1 MQMPIRSLQ
10 SMLRLL
16 QRHAGKPTTVVPDG
30 IFGPETARAVR
41 EFQQQNGLPVTGAA
55 DLTTWNAVVDAAR
68 EAHIHHGPAEPL
80 RPLFQPMQTISPGE
94 QNMHLYLAQGMLQ
107 ALRHYYDGM
116 PPVSVTGRHDEACTA
131 CLKWLQARCGAVI
144 ARSKAPRAAVDI
156 GIHALAEHRR
166 KQEFSAARGQKVP
179 NECLGRSAA
188 AAAVLPQEG
197 DIVILAGQAILPA
210 AAGVGPVAEQHIPA
224 QNDAAHCLDAGK
236 HPKDL
241 RLCPGQL
248 SARKLYRPAEG
259 AQIPTH
265 ILSPSR
271 FPIHRESR
279 IAARIRRYF

>member
-131 CLKWLQARCGAVI
+131 SLKWLQARCGLPVTGELDRRTWQHMVRLYAQTVG
-144 ARSKAPRAAVDI
+144 D
-156 GIHALAEHRR
+156 GTLALSRPDHPPGGCADA
-166 KQEFSAARGQKVP
+166 AARLK
-179 NECLGRSAA
+179 RSAA
-188 AAAVLPQEG
+188 K
-197 DIVILAGQAILPA
+197 
-210 AAGVGPVAEQHIPA
+210 
-224 QNDAAHCLDAGK
+224 QNFFAGK
-236 HPKDL
+236 VQ
-241 RLCPGQL
+241 R
-248 SARKLYRPAEG
+248 AFPANG
-259 AQIPTH
+259 HGSPQPDRAAQ
-265 ILSPSR
+265 S
-271 FPIHRESR
+271 
-279 IAARIRRYF
+279 

>member
-131 CLKWLQARCGAVI
+131 SLKWLQARCGLPEVGGQAV
-144 ARSKAPRAAVDI
+144 
-156 GIHALAEHRR
+156 
-166 KQEFSAARGQKVP
+166 
-179 NECLGRSAA
+179 LGR
-188 AAAVLPQEG
+188 Q
-197 DIVILAGQAILPA
+197 
-210 AAGVGPVAEQHIPA
+210 
-224 QNDAAHCLDAGK
+224 
-236 HPKDL
+236 
-241 RLCPGQL
+241 
-248 SARKLYRPAEG
+248 
-259 AQIPTH
+259 
-265 ILSPSR
+265 
-271 FPIHRESR
+271 
-279 IAARIRRYF
+279 